1 VDLLRP
7 CEGRVHERLRYYV
20 ATLLANEEEEWESV
34 VGPWQR
40 MVVSQDKLGKS
51 FTVSGVRAKD
61 LGVQRG
67 KDAVTGIG
75 GGQKHRSE
83 GTMGGRADDVEGQQ
97 RGGRAVSC
105 IASQVM
111 RIRV

>member
-1 VDLLRP
+1 M
-7 CEGRVHERLRYYV
+7 VHERLGYYV

-40 MVVSQDKLGKS
+40 VVMFQDELGKS
-51 FTVSGVRAKD
+51 FTVSGVGAEN
-61 LGVQRG
+61 LGAQRG

-83 GTMGGRADDVEGQQ
+83 GTIGGRADDVEGQWC
-97 RGGRAVSC
+97 GGRAVG
-105 IASQVM
+105 
-111 RIRV
+111 RISS